1 MRIDKYLWCV
11 RLYKTRSVAAK
22 AVEKGEVQ
30 INGAVVKK
38 PSKEVKIDQTFAIRV
53 QPIWRT
59 FKALDIPKSRVGAK
73 LVPDLIIET
82 TSEEETK
89 LLAAVQRQNNE
100 LRQKGM
106 LGRPTK
112 KNRRDMEGFWE
123 EF

>member
-38 PSKEVKIDQTFAIRV
+38 PSKEVKIDQEFAIRV

-73 LVPDLIIET
+73 LVPDLMIET
-82 TSEEETK
+82 TSEEDAK
-89 LLAAVQRQNNE
+89 ILAAVQRQNNE

-112 KNRRDMEGFWE
+112 KNRRDMEDFWE
-123 EF
+123 DF